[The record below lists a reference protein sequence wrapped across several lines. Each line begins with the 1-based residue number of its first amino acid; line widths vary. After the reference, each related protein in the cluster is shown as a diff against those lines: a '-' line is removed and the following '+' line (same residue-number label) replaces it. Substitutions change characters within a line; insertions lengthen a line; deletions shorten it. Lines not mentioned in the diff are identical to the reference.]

1 MSIPQPPDDAATR
14 GAQPPPDRPPERAA
28 EQPPPPF
35 QPAPPFFPHVVGGY
49 PPAAPPAGLKRGFGQ
64 GMGVALGIG
73 AVLCALSLISA
84 IAMVALVGVARIGRA
99 NTSAETSVTKTLW
112 GSSSAKNTL
121 RAISVSGTIQ
131 ASGGSSSGMFSSAT
145 YGYDVAKLIDSLTAD
160 SAAGLVLLMDTP
172 GGSINGS
179 RAIADA
185 VDRYEQRTGK
195 KSFAFVEGMSASG
208 GMYAMAG
215 VNRIYADQGTMVG
228 SIGVIMGPFARYRDV
243 TAVDGGLLGNG
254 VTASGGI
261 DQFYLTQGEAKDF
274 GNAFRDMTQKE
285 RDVYTAGL
293 SREYDAFVNW
303 VSTSRGIAPET
314 IRNDLGAYMFD
325 AQTAKDKH
333 LVDDVLG
340 REEAFRQIARDAG
353 VDPDQTKLVTDA
365 EPGFLSSLMG
375 SRKQAFGHGEALQ
388 AGEGVKASSSL
399 CTGAPAVLAWTGD
412 MNAMC
417 GR

>member
-14 GAQPPPDRPPERAA
+14 GAQPPPDRPPEGAA

-35 QPAPPFFPHVVGGY
+35 QPAPPFFPHLVGGY
-49 PPAAPPAGLKRGFGQ
+49 PPAAPPAG
-64 GMGVALGIG
+64 LGIG

-243 TAVDGGLLGNG
+243 TAV
-254 VTASGGI
+254 ASG
-261 DQFYLTQGEAKDF
+261 L
-274 GNAFRDMTQKE
+274 
-285 RDVYTAGL
+285 
-293 SREYDAFVNW
+293 
-303 VSTSRGIAPET
+303 
-314 IRNDLGAYMFD
+314 
-325 AQTAKDKH
+325 
-333 LVDDVLG
+333 
-340 REEAFRQIARDAG
+340 
-353 VDPDQTKLVTDA
+353 
-365 EPGFLSSLMG
+365 
-375 SRKQAFGHGEALQ
+375 
-388 AGEGVKASSSL
+388 
-399 CTGAPAVLAWTGD
+399 
-412 MNAMC
+412 
-417 GR
+417 